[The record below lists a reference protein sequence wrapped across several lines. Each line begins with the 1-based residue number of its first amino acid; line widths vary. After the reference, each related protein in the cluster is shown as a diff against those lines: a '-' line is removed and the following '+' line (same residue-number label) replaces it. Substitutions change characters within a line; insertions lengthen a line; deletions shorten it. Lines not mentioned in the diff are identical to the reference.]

1 MKHLFKKYPNA
12 DIHGLY
18 ENLHF
23 LYLYNSLYT
32 FVYKYVHII
41 CIYKSKHTPSIIHK
55 YPSVIPQHFPPP
67 SIMLSP
73 PYFIILC
80 IKVNMLHIKYL
91 TTAGFIRSNTIVRWL
106 GTRSEKLAVNSCSTF
121 GIYVGF
127 SFAFCEHFEFM
138 FVWPI
143 YNLVHVNLLF
153 LFAFNLLLNMKI
165 LQRNSC
171 KILSSYT
178 ENGSW
183 RNAKRG
189 ERNPN

>member
-1 MKHLFKKYPNA
+1 
-12 DIHGLY
+12 
-18 ENLHF
+18 
-23 LYLYNSLYT
+23 
-32 FVYKYVHII
+32 
-41 CIYKSKHTPSIIHK
+41 
-55 YPSVIPQHFPPP
+55 
-67 SIMLSP
+67 
-73 PYFIILC
+73 
-80 IKVNMLHIKYL
+80 MLHIKYL

-171 KILSSYT
+171 IIVIHREWELEKCEARWAKSKLGRKQTKVSEHNGIQVNGPSDAVKNTNESNLEILF
-178 ENGSW
+178 N
-183 RNAKRG
+183 
-189 ERNPN
+189 